1 MLYCTSPTMRCDF
14 LLFGFRRLPS
24 AESFGARPR
33 LVFFFFFS
41 AESGDFVDFFP
52 ARAMMKHK
60 RAARTTNKEMMPTL
74 NARGSEIT
82 QHQVDQLK

>member
-33 LVFFFFFS
+33 LFFFS
-41 AESGDFVDFFP
+41 AESGDFADFFL
-52 ARAMMKHK
+52 ARTMMEHK
-60 RAARTTNKEMMPTL
+60 RAARTTNNEMRSTSPRAGVRSHNT
-74 NARGSEIT
+74 
-82 QHQVDQLK
+82 K